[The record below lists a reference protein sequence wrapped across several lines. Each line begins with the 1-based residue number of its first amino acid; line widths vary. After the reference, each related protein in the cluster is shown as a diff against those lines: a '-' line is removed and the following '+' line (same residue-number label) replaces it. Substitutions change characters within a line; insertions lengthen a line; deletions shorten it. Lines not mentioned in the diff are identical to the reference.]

1 MDKAVAA
8 FLHSL
13 PLLTAYSQLKDRAR
27 HERRGHIAKVLAALL
42 VEDTPLV
49 QETVDGL
56 LVRSKADAE
65 GEESHAYRAA
75 IRVWKYA
82 LDSNLSIR
90 QTLRLPRHCTQ
101 RDSANTRTQLTRYT
115 AETLTVGGGS
125 MHHRSAAVTELKDV
139 AVNQVQLAI
148 AKGNF
153 KHNGTEKC
161 IRVVVVPD
169 ATPLWKTSVSKADV
183 FVHVWGEGVKAAGHI
198 ARWAMWWCM
207 DGPDDA
213 GCLLA
218 IDDIG
223 KLNEQVVALQR
234 DTTVFI
240 DGESSRFAVFLSGDG
255 KLMAVT
261 NGGGKC
267 WCCDDVT
274 ILVPLDHVLAN
285 VCWGS
290 FLRTIKT
297 DRRVGVVVHG
307 ACRVTNAFKKRLS
320 DDIARWLV
328 GVVGQRAMA
337 REFHEIWAE
346 LLHEARSI
354 PAAERKELLPR
365 KAKEGTFDINT
376 ARLFWD
382 RPRLQQRLISALQ
395 THFPT
400 IVCNGVCMYVLVAVF
415 LRDFCALQKLWR
427 KKEPLTDVEVAS
439 AKTLCQ
445 SIGTCWQALGWKPTP
460 WVHWTVA
467 HSHYFLAK
475 YRTLYLFSSV
485 PAEHRH
491 RRFQI

>member
-1 MDKAVAA
+1 MKWSDFPVLASWLGKANGFVGTRGYAA
-8 FLHSL
+8 PVGCELES
-13 PLLTAYSQLKDRAR
+13 LTAATTGAAVIFKRTTTAGRVQVKGSIMHDRQPRVGSDYIAEVMGKNPQVPIFQFTLSPKDQEDLDLSITCRLPTDCRGQITFWANFLSQLG
-27 HERRGHIAKVLAALL
+27 HEWGGHIAKVLAALL

-56 LVRSKADAE
+56 FVRSKADAE
-65 GEESHAYRAA
+65 GEDSHAYRAV

-90 QTLRLPRHCTQ
+90 QTLRSPRQCTQ
-101 RDSANTRTQLTRYT
+101 RDLADTRTRLTRHT
-115 AETLTVGGGS
+115 AETLTVSGGS
-125 MHHRSAAVTELKDV
+125 MHQTSAAVTQLKEV
-139 AVNQVQLAI
+139 VVNQVQLAI
-148 AKGNF
+148 AGGDF
-153 KHNGTEKC
+153 KHNGSEKC
-161 IRVVVVPD
+161 IWVVVVPD

-183 FVHVWGEGVKAAGHI
+183 FAHVWGEGVKAAGHM
-198 ARWAMWWCM
+198 ARWAMWWCL

-234 DTTVFI
+234 DTTMFI
-240 DGESSRFAVFLSGDG
+240 VGESRRFVVFPSGDG
-255 KLMAVT
+255 KSMALT

-285 VCWGS
+285 VRWGS

-297 DRRVGVVVHG
+297 DGRVGDVVHG

-320 DDIARWLV
+320 DDIARWLF

-337 REFHEIWAE
+337 REFHEIWAD

-365 KAKEGTFDINT
+365 KAKEGTFDIST

-382 RPRLQQRLISALQ
+382 
-395 THFPT
+395 
-400 IVCNGVCMYVLVAVF
+400 
-415 LRDFCALQKLWR
+415 
-427 KKEPLTDVEVAS
+427 
-439 AKTLCQ
+439 
-445 SIGTCWQALGWKPTP
+445 
-460 WVHWTVA
+460 
-467 HSHYFLAK
+467 
-475 YRTLYLFSSV
+475 
-485 PAEHRH
+485 
-491 RRFQI
+491 